1 MKSGLGGELGVRLW
15 ESVEPCILNSIF
27 EKTSRFEWI
36 PVENNRLSVLY
47 FFALPRGKDADMSQ
61 SNMSQST
68 PLLLL
73 GHGTRDADGRQR
85 FLEFAHRFQDY
96 DSSRPVVPCF
106 LELTDP
112 LVQAGIDHC
121 VEQGYQ
127 TLTVLPVLLFAAR
140 HSKFDVTNELD
151 RASQRHPQLT
161 LNYGRHL
168 GVSLRWLDLWQQRLA
183 LADQQS
189 AVPRSKTVLLFVGR
203 GSSDPDANGDVFK
216 LARMLWEGS
225 DYQDLEVC
233 FTGITHPRL
242 ERGFERARAWQPE
255 RIIVIP
261 HLLFDGVLA
270 KRILTVVHQEQADHP
285 DVEVQALSVIGADPI
300 LFELIRDRE
309 QEAQAGQVSHE
320 TATPASF
327 AKPSVPKATT
337 IITTIIIIL
346 SLITTVII
354 TMPTA
359 SLIPNRRC
367 MASMPILKGKPCTT
381 AFQTSIPR
389 LMTITSGPG
398 KFLNLDSNQFSP
410 R

>member
-309 QEAQAGQVSHE
+309 QEAQAGQVSMNCYTCKFRQAVSAEGHDHHHHAHHHE
-320 TATPASF
+320 PDHHRNHHHAHGQPNSEPAVHGHH
-327 AKPSVPKATT
+327 PHPEGQT
-337 IITTIIIIL
+337 L
-346 SLITTVII
+346 YHG
-354 TMPTA
+354 
-359 SLIPNRRC
+359 IPDLYPEVDDYHQR
-367 MASMPILKGKPCTT
+367 AW
-381 AFQTSIPR
+381 QIP
-389 LMTITSGPG
+389 
-398 KFLNLDSNQFSP
+398 
-410 R
+410 